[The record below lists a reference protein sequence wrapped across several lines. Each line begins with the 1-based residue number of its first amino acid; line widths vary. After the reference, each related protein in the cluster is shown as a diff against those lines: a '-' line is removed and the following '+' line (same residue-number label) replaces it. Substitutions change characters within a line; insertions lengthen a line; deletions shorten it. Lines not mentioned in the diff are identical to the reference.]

1 MHNAIATN
9 KLSSATGTAISTA
22 RLCKNKFVD
31 WGVALPCIS
40 MALVGSFA
48 GAHIALLASDKIL
61 KWMLIPVLP
70 IVAFYVMKKKNLDD
84 NSNVEISRKKQWILC
99 AVCSLAVGCYD
110 GFYGPGTG
118 TFLLILYTGVAKLP
132 VAKASGTMKLA
143 NLSSNIMAL
152 VVFLF
157 SGKIVI
163 YLGLAASVFSI
174 AGHYVGSGMVMKNGN
189 KIVRPIILI
198 VLVILVVL
206 IVLVILVVLIVLVVL
221 IPIEQFFRVGVVELG
236 LHIAGVQ
243 LQRIFVSLE
252 GFLQLALLEQ
262 RVSLIEKCLSG
273 FLAPGRVGCQ
283 LLRGGGGELARLVVT
298 FLLIERIGQIERRL
312 GRVGRLLQSPSIGR
326 FGLGIG
332 PLLVLPVARADRA
345 ALGIF
350 LSRSRA
356 AEDEQQYGQNRS
368 SYHGFSSSCFC
379 TGSSSAGVCSTSVSL
394 VCSTK

>member
-1 MHNAIATN
+1 MELTIQTFLIVCPLVFLAGLVDSIAGGGGLISLPAYLLAGVPMHNAIATN
-9 KLSSATGTAISTA
+9 KLSSA
-22 RLCKNKFVD
+22 
-31 WGVALPCIS
+31 CIS

-198 VLVILVVL
+198 VLV
-206 IVLVILVVLIVLVVL
+206 
-221 IPIEQFFRVGVVELG
+221 
-236 LHIAGVQ
+236 
-243 LQRIFVSLE
+243 
-252 GFLQLALLEQ
+252 LLF
-262 RVSLIEKCLSG
+262 IK
-273 FLAPGRVGCQ
+273 
-283 LLRGGGGELARLVVT
+283 
-298 FLLIERIGQIERRL
+298 II
-312 GRVGRLLQSPSIGR
+312 
-326 FGLGIG
+326 
-332 PLLVLPVARADRA
+332 
-345 ALGIF
+345 
-350 LSRSRA
+350 
-356 AEDEQQYGQNRS
+356 
-368 SYHGFSSSCFC
+368 
-379 TGSSSAGVCSTSVSL
+379 TGM
-394 VCSTK
+394 